1 MKHASL
7 LFLFIFQ
14 LAFCQSDKV
23 IKGKVL
29 NNEIP
34 IFKAEVINLR
44 NQKVAIT
51 DAQGEFVLSANLNDS
66 LVFYAKDFVVQK
78 VQVNQEYFN
87 GKPITVSLVK
97 KPYELD
103 EVEVTQVQFPK
114 FTIQQIKAAHF
125 EDDQYT
131 AVKNP
136 LIYDGSMPGSVN
148 LLGLFTPIV
157 KLFKKKS
164 KSDYPAISFKDFL
177 NKHFTNDD
185 FVNTLQLQPDEVFLF
200 KEFCNDDIKSK
211 TIHEHQNVL
220 AVMDFLKSKSVEFKK
235 LRESF
240 SRK

>member
-1 MKHASL
+1 MKHAYL
-7 LFLFIFQ
+7 LILFVFQ
-14 LAFCQSDKV
+14 LANCQTEKE

-44 NQKVAIT
+44 NQKVTKT

-78 VQVNQEYFN
+78 IQVSQDNLN

-103 EVEVTQVQFPK
+103 EVEVTQVKFPK

-125 EDDQYT
+125 EDDKYT
-131 AVKNP
+131 SVKNP
-136 LIYDGSMPGSVN
+136 LVYDGSMPGSVN
-148 LLGLFTPIV
+148 LLGLFAPVV

-164 KSDYPAISFKDFL
+164 KSDYPDVSFKDYI
-177 NKHFTNDD
+177 NKHFTTEV
-185 FVNTLQLQPDEVFLF
+185 FVNTLQIHP
-200 KEFCNDDIKSK
+200 DDIFS
-211 TIHEHQNVL
+211 
-220 AVMDFLKSKSVEFKK
+220 FLKNFVMTI
-235 LRESF
+235 
-240 SRK
+240 